1 MASVA
6 YIDGLRIP
14 VDAFT
19 FAIDTSLGDG
29 TAAFHLPLSG
39 AVSFTVYWGD
49 GNSDTI
55 TSDTD
60 PAMDHTYASG
70 GTYDIILDG
79 TIGTWNTGTVTDRT
93 KVTDV
98 KKWSTNFL
106 LGDFRDFTGL
116 TSDTAT
122 DYPSVSNWNNFFE
135 RCNNFNGDVSN
146 WNTTG
151 ITDTTEMFR
160 DASSFNIDIS
170 GWDVSNVT
178 IFEKFLQQAT
188 SFNQDLSGW
197 TPAATNMRQMF
208 YLCSSFDADL
218 DSWDMTN
225 ITDMRQMFSGTSF
238 NNSLN
243 SWSFPLA
250 LSLQGLF
257 QNSDMNSDISS
268 WTVSSITDFSSCFQ
282 NTPFNQDIT
291 GWNVSSGENFSQ
303 MFNGATA
310 FNQNIGS
317 WTVSSG
323 TNFSE
328 MFKGATAFNQNIS
341 SWNVSTADDFE
352 LMFNGASAFNQD
364 ISGWTTSNVTNMF
377 EMFNGASAFAQ
388 DLSSWDVS
396 NVVNLQGVFRSTQSD
411 FDYSTWQLHSATTIR
426 RAWLGNVISAANV
439 SACLIG
445 WEADTLTATGVN
457 ATECFSGISMSET
470 TYATAKAAFDNLIL
484 AVGSGGYGWDL
495 TGAINWTP

>member
-6 YIDGLRIP
+6 EIDGLRIP

-29 TAAFHLPLSG
+29 TATFHLPLSG
-39 AVSFTVYWGD
+39 TVNFTVDWGD

-79 TIGTWNTGTVTDRT
+79 TIGTWNSGTTTDRP

-98 KKWSTNFL
+98 KKWSTNFTNGTFL
-106 LGDFRDFTGL
+106 SFTEL

-122 DYPSVSNWNNFFE
+122 DYPLLTSLGQFYQN
-135 RCNNFNGDVSN
+135 CNNFNGDISN
-146 WNTTG
+146 WNTGSVTNMK
-151 ITDTTEMFR
+151 EMFR
-160 DASSFNIDIS
+160 GASSFNGDIS

-178 IFEKFLQQAT
+178 NFEKFLYQAT
-188 SFNQDLSGW
+188 PFNQDLSGW
-197 TPAATNMRQMF
+197 TPAATDMRQMF
-208 YLCSSFDADL
+208 YQCSSFNADL

-225 ITDMRQMFSGTSF
+225 ITDMRQMFFNTSF

-250 LSLQGLF
+250 TSLQGLF
-257 QNSDMNSDISS
+257 TGSAMNSDISS

-282 NTPFNQDIT
+282 GTPFNQDIT
-291 GWNVSSGENFSQ
+291 GWGVSSGTNFSN
-303 MFNGATA
+303 MFNAATAFNQNIASWTVSSGTNFGGMFSGATA

-317 WTVSSG
+317 W
-323 TNFSE
+323 
-328 MFKGATAFNQNIS
+328 
-341 SWNVSTADDFE
+341 NVSAATS
-352 LMFNGASAFNQD
+352 LGSMFSGASAFNQD
-364 ISGWTTSNVTNMF
+364 ISGWNTGNNTSMY
-377 EMFNGASAFAQ
+377 EMFKDASAFAQ

-396 NVVNLQGVFRSTQSD
+396 NVGSFEGVFRSSQSD
-411 FDYSTWQLHSATTIR
+411 FDYSTWQLHSATSLR
-426 RAWLGNVISAANV
+426 RAWFGNVISAANV
-439 SACLIG
+439 SACLIA
-445 WEADTLTATGVN
+445 WEADASTATGVD
-457 ATECFSGISMSET
+457 AYECFSNITMSET
-470 TYATAKAAFDNLIL
+470 TYSTAKTAFDNLIL

-495 TGAINWTP
+495 TGAINWVA

>member
-6 YIDGLRIP
+6 EIDGLRIP

-39 AVSFTVYWGD
+39 TVSFTVYWGD

-79 TIGTWNTGTVTDRT
+79 TIGTWNSGTTTDRP

-106 LGDFRDFTGL
+106 LGDFDTFSGL
-116 TSDTAT
+116 TSDSAT
-122 DYPSVSNWNNFFE
+122 DYPSVSTWNNFFE

-146 WNTTG
+146 WNATG
-151 ITDTTEMFR
+151 ITNMKEMFR
-160 DASSFNIDIS
+160 GASSFNIDIS
-170 GWDVSNVT
+170 SWDVSSVSS
-178 IFEKFLQQAT
+178 FEKFLYQT
-188 SFNQDLSGW
+188 SSFNQDLSGW

-208 YLCSSFDADL
+208 YQCSNFNADL
-218 DSWDMTN
+218 DSWDMTSV
-225 ITDMRQMFSGTSF
+225 TDMRQMFFGTSF

-250 LSLQGLF
+250 TSLDGLF
-257 QNSDMNSDISS
+257 QQSSMNSDISS
-268 WTVSSITDFSSCFQ
+268 WTVSSITDFSRCFEQ
-282 NTPFNQDIT
+282 TPFNQDIT
-291 GWNVSSGENFSQ
+291 GWDVSIGSDFSD
-303 MFNGATA
+303 MFNNATA
-310 FNQNIGS
+310 FNQNISS

-323 TNFSE
+323 LNFGA
-328 MFKGATAFNQNIS
+328 MFLGATAFNQNIS
-341 SWNVSTADDFE
+341 SWNVSTATS
-352 LMFNGASAFNQD
+352 LASMFSGATAFNQD
-364 ISGWTTSNVTNMF
+364 ISGWNTGNNLSMY
-377 EMFNGASAFAQ
+377 EMFKDASAFAQ

-396 NVVNLQGVFRSTQSD
+396 NVGSFEGALRSSQSD
-411 FDYSTWQLHSATTIR
+411 FDYSTWELHSATSLR
-426 RAWLGNVISAANV
+426 RAWAFGVMSAANV
-439 SACLIG
+439 SACLIA
-445 WEADTLTATGVN
+445 WEADPSTATGVN
-457 ATECFSGISMSET
+457 ATDCFGFITMSAT
-470 TYATAKAAFDNLIL
+470 TYATAKAAFDNLAL
-484 AVGSGGYGWDL
+484 AVPSGYGWDL